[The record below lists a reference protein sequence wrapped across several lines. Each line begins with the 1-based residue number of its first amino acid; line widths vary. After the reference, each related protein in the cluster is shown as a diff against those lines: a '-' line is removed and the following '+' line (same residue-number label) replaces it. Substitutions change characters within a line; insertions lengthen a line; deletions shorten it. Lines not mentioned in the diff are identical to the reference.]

1 MAESELIEQLDDGNF
16 ASFINEGVVL
26 VDFFAEW
33 CGPCRMLGP
42 ILKQVAE
49 EMQGKARIAQVD
61 IGKAQ
66 EVTAKEEIAS
76 VPTLV
81 LYKNGEEINRIVGLK
96 DADALSRLIS
106 SAL

>member
-49 EMQGKARIAQVD
+49 EMQGKARIA
-61 IGKAQ
+61 
-66 EVTAKEEIAS
+66 
-76 VPTLV
+76 
-81 LYKNGEEINRIVGLK
+81 
-96 DADALSRLIS
+96 
-106 SAL
+106 